1 MIYKGYFR
9 QVKTDDLY
17 TVKIT
22 TEGSTQQEEI
32 LLGGSPFT
40 TEMDDSD
47 KTIYTPAKYQT
58 ATIEIV
64 TKGYKFDIYSPKAQG
79 TKIELLKDNQIQW
92 TGYATPNTY
101 DQGFDSSIETIQIQC
116 IDALST
122 LQYIKFLPSNKNVDS
137 FINIIQYLIGKCN
150 AYKYI
155 YVSDNTTISSN
166 PIMNDLYISKNN
178 FFDQDEEK
186 SDKEN
191 AWTCQDVL
199 EEICQYLGLTV
210 IADKDSVYF
219 IDYDAIK
226 NDNNNYYKY
235 SVGSTVGT
243 KVEVKFS
250 KTISAEDF
258 SESGSTITLGN
269 VYNTVKVSADCNT
282 FDSVLPDPYKTAVN
296 ITSGTDSAL
305 TSSEDPINGAF
316 GTCVK
321 GNFGDNKEEN
331 MWLFID
337 KISGNGES
345 DKSDHQAV
353 AVKYYN
359 SPYYK
364 LYKYSNDAQH
374 RDITDSVK
382 TLSYTDT
389 KSMYGSTICK
399 MMVNKSDEPYQRLFG
414 NIYYYNGNI
423 YTFNELKALNPSN
436 DTIVDAWM
444 DKNHISNISLSNF
457 IMLTNPSQYH
467 ISNDNITK
475 YPYVQTK
482 LTNSSTLFGGKN
494 AYLLISGSYYYHI
507 WDNHP
512 IHATQTNLDLDEGR
526 FAMDESDTKLI
537 CKLQWGN
544 LFWNG
549 SEWVTTNSTFELP
562 YMEETD
568 KSKRRADAT
577 MTKDTTFVN
586 KVSWR
591 IGTSQQGYSV
601 KCPTDFLL
609 TDIPT
614 LTIYKPYDPNMH
626 SVKSNDNKGQH
637 YPHRVVF
644 LKDLKMEAIIGNPTY
659 SDNQDDDTI
668 YQRVVDE
675 SYTKEL
681 SEIKMKINTWDNKK
695 PNYSSVAYKDGNNLK
710 YLDTTKNIALN
721 AKEIGTERFDGSKA
735 TDGKLRQEEHLIYRI
750 VNQYS
755 TPSIELSLK
764 LRNDIE
770 IYGLYKSSLD
780 LKKDF
785 IVDKVDRD
793 YRFNSTNV
801 KLIEKK

>member
-1 MIYKGYFR
+1 MLYKGYFR
-9 QVKTDDLY
+9 QVKTDDLF

-32 LLGGSPFT
+32 LLGGSPFV

-64 TKGYKFDIYSPKAQG
+64 SKGYKFDIYSPKAQG

-101 DQGFDSSIETIQIQC
+101 DQGFDSNLETIQIEC

-150 AYKYI
+150 EYKYI

-178 FFDQDEEK
+178 FFDQNEEK
-186 SDKEN
+186 DDKEN

-199 EEICQYLGLTV
+199 EEICKYLGLTV

-219 IDYDAIK
+219 LDYDAIK
-226 NDNNNYYKY
+226 NGNNNYYKY
-235 SVGSTVGT
+235 SVGSTEGT
-243 KVEVKFS
+243 KVEVKLS
-250 KTISAEDF
+250 KTISAKDF
-258 SESGSTITLGN
+258 SESGSTITLSN

-305 TSSEDPINGAF
+305 TASVDPINGGF

-321 GNFGDNKEEN
+321 GKFGDNNEEN
-331 MWLFID
+331 MWLFVD

-345 DKSDHQAV
+345 DTSNHQAV

-364 LYKYSNDAQH
+364 LYKYSNDSTH
-374 RDITDSVK
+374 KDITDSVK

-389 KSMYGSTICK
+389 KSMYGSAICK
-399 MMVNKSDEPYQRLFG
+399 MMVKKSDAPYQHIFG
-414 NIYYYNGNI
+414 NIYFYNGKL
-423 YTFNELKALNPSN
+423 YTYNEFKALNLN
-436 DTIVDAWM
+436 DDTIIDAWM

-457 IMLTNPSQYH
+457 IMMTNPSQYH
-467 ISNDNITK
+467 ISNEDITK
-475 YPYVQTK
+475 YPYIETK

-512 IHATQTNLDLDEGR
+512 IHATETNLDLDEGR
-526 FAMDESDTKLI
+526 FAMDENDTKLI

-544 LFWNG
+544 LYWNG
-549 SEWVTTNSTFELP
+549 SDWVTTNSTFELP
-562 YMEETD
+562 YMEEPN
-568 KSKRRADAT
+568 KHKRRADAT
-577 MTKDTTFVN
+577 ICKDYSFVN
-586 KVSWR
+586 NVSWR
-591 IGTSQQGYSV
+591 IGTSEQGYCV
-601 KCPTDFLL
+601 KCPTDYLL

-626 SVKSNDNKGQH
+626 SAKSGNNKGQH

-644 LKDLKMEAIIGNPTY
+644 LKDLKMEAVIGNPTY
-659 SDNQDDDTI
+659 SDKLDDDTI

-681 SEIKMKINTWDNKK
+681 SEIKLKINTWDNKK

-710 YLDTTKNIALN
+710 YLDTTKNIVLN
-721 AKEIGTERFDGSKA
+721 DKEIGTERWDGTKSV
-735 TDGKLRQEEHLIYRI
+735 DGKLRQEEHLIYRI

-755 TPSIELSLK
+755 TPSIELSLN

-780 LKKDF
+780 LDKDF

-793 YRFNSTNV
+793 YRYNSTNV

>member
-755 TPSIELSLK
+755 TPSIELSLN

>member
-1 MIYKGYFR
+1 MKYKGYFR
-9 QVKTDDLY
+9 QRKTDDLY
-17 TVKIT
+17 TVIIQTKGSS
-22 TEGSTQQEEI
+22 TEKEI
-32 LLGGSPFT
+32 LLGGTPFT

-58 ATIEIV
+58 ATIEMV
-64 TKGYKFDIYSPKAQG
+64 TKDYNFDIYSGEAQG
-79 TKIELLKDNQIQW
+79 TKIELYKGNQLEW

-101 DQGFDSSIETIQIQC
+101 DQGFDSSLETVEINA

-122 LQYIKFLPSNKNVDS
+122 LQYIKFLPSDKNISS
-137 FINIIQYLIGKCN
+137 FIDILNYLIGKCN

-155 YVSDNTTISSN
+155 YVADNTTISTN
-166 PIMNDLYISKNN
+166 PIMNDLYISKSN

-199 EEICQYLGLTV
+199 EEICQYLGVTA
-210 IADKDSVYF
+210 IADKDSVYLL
-219 IDYDAIK
+219 DYDAIK
-226 NDNNNYYKY
+226 HNNNYYYKY
-235 SVGSTVGT
+235 SVGSNVGT
-243 KVEVKFS
+243 RVELKYSHTINADDFS
-250 KTISAEDF
+250 KSD
-258 SESGSTITLGN
+258 STITLDN
-269 VYNTVKVSADCNT
+269 VYNTVKVKADTNT
-282 FDSVLPDPYKTAVN
+282 FNDVLPDPYKTAVN

-305 TSSEDPINGAF
+305 TNSEDPINGAY

-321 GNFGDNKEEN
+321 GKFGDDNDEN

-337 KISGNGES
+337 KIGGNGES
-345 DKSDHQAV
+345 DTSNHQAV

-364 LYKYSNDAQH
+364 LYKYSNDATH
-374 RDITDSVK
+374 KDITDSVK
-382 TLSYTDT
+382 TLSYSDT
-389 KSMYGSTICK
+389 KSMYGATICK
-399 MMVNKSDEPYQRLFG
+399 MMVNKSDEPYQRIFG
-414 NIYYYNGNI
+414 NIYYYNGKL
-423 YTFNELKALNPSN
+423 YTYNELKALNLSN
-436 DTIVDAWM
+436 DTIIDQWM

-457 IMLTNPSQYH
+457 IMMTNPSTYH
-467 ISNDNITK
+467 ISNEDITK
-475 YPYVQTK
+475 YPYIETK

-512 IHATQTNLDLDEGR
+512 IHATETHLDLDEGR
-526 FAMDESDTKLI
+526 FAMDYNDTKLI

-544 LFWNG
+544 LYWNG
-549 SEWVTTNSTFELP
+549 SEWTTTSSTFELP
-562 YMEETD
+562 YMEEPD
-568 KSKRRADAT
+568 KRKRRADAT
-577 MTKDTTFVN
+577 ICKDYSFVN
-586 KVSWR
+586 NVSWR
-591 IGTSQQGYSV
+591 IGTSEQGYQV
-601 KCPTDFLL
+601 KCPTDYLL

-626 SVKSNDNKGQH
+626 SAKSGNNKGQH

-644 LKDLKMEAIIGNPTY
+644 LKDLKMEAVIGNPTY
-659 SDNQDDDTI
+659 SDKLDDDTI

-681 SEIKMKINTWDNKK
+681 SEIKLKINTWDNKK

-710 YLDTTKNIALN
+710 YLDTTKNIVLN
-721 AKEIGTERFDGSKA
+721 DKEIGTERWDGSKA

-755 TPSIELSLK
+755 TPSIELSLN

-780 LKKDF
+780 LDKDF

-793 YRFNSTNV
+793 YRYNSTNV

>member
-1 MIYKGYFR
+1 MKYKGFFR
-9 QVKTDDLY
+9 QIKTNDLY
-17 TVKIT
+17 TVIIQTKGSS
-22 TEGSTQQEEI
+22 TEKEI
-32 LLGGSPFT
+32 LLGGTPFT

-47 KTIYTPAKYQT
+47 KIIYTPAKYQT
-58 ATIEIV
+58 ATIEMV
-64 TKGYKFDIYSPKAQG
+64 TKDYNFDIYSGEAQG
-79 TKIELLKDNQIQW
+79 TKIELYKGNQLEW

-101 DQGFDSSIETIQIQC
+101 DQGFDSSLETVEINA

-122 LQYIKFLPSNKNVDS
+122 LQYIKFLPSDKNISS
-137 FINIIQYLIGKCN
+137 FIDILNYLIGKCN

-155 YVSDNTTISSN
+155 YVADNTTISTN

-186 SDKEN
+186 TDKEN

-199 EEICQYLGLTV
+199 EEICQYLGVTA
-210 IADKDSVYF
+210 IADKDSVYLL
-219 IDYDAIK
+219 DYDAIK
-226 NDNNNYYKY
+226 HNNNYYYKY
-235 SVGSTVGT
+235 SVGSNVGT
-243 KVEVKFS
+243 RVELKYSHTINADDFS
-250 KTISAEDF
+250 KSD
-258 SESGSTITLGN
+258 STITLDN
-269 VYNTVKVSADCNT
+269 VYNTVKIKADTNT
-282 FDSVLPDPYKTAVN
+282 FNDVLPDPYKTAVN

-305 TSSEDPINGAF
+305 TASEDPINGAY

-321 GNFGDNKEEN
+321 GEFGDSNKEN

-345 DKSDHQAV
+345 DTSDHQAV

-382 TLSYTDT
+382 TLSFSDT
-389 KSMYGSTICK
+389 KKMYGATICK
-399 MMVNKSDEPYQRLFG
+399 MMVNKSDQPYKQIFG
-414 NIYYYNGNI
+414 NIYLYDGKLYTYNE
-423 YTFNELKALNPSN
+423 FKALNPSN
-436 DTIVDAWM
+436 DILIDAWM
-444 DKNHISNISLSNF
+444 NKNHISNISLSNF

-467 ISNDNITK
+467 ISNNDITR
-475 YPYVQTK
+475 YPYIETK
-482 LTNSSTLFGGKN
+482 LSNSSTLFGGKN

-512 IHATQTNLDLDEGR
+512 IHATETNLDIDEGR
-526 FAMDESDTKLI
+526 FAMDENDTKLI

-544 LFWNG
+544 LYWNG
-549 SEWVTTNSTFELP
+549 SEWTTTQSTFELP
-562 YMEETD
+562 YMEESD
-568 KSKRRADAT
+568 KNKRRADST
-577 MTKDTTFVN
+577 MCKDTTFVN

-591 IGTSQQGYSV
+591 IGTSEQGYCV
-601 KCPTDFLL
+601 KCPTDYLL

-626 SVKSNDNKGQH
+626 SVKSGDNKGQH

-644 LKDLKMEAIIGNPTY
+644 LKDLKMKAVIGDPTY
-659 SDNQDDDTI
+659 SDTQDDDTI

-675 SYTKEL
+675 NYTKEL
-681 SEIKMKINTWDNKK
+681 SEIKVKINTWDNKK
-695 PNYSSVAYKDGNNLK
+695 PNYSSVAYKDSGNFR
-710 YLDTTKNIALN
+710 YLDTTKNIGLN
-721 AKEIGTERFDGSKA
+721 NQEIGTERWDDSRA
-735 TDGKLRQEEHLIYRI
+735 TDGKLRQEEHLIFRI

-755 TPSIELSLK
+755 TPSIQLSLN
-764 LRNDIE
+764 LRNNIQ

-780 LKKDF
+780 LTKEF
-785 IVDKVDRD
+785 IVDKVDKD
-793 YRFNSTNV
+793 YQNNSTNV

>member
-1 MIYKGYFR
+1 MIYLGYFR
-9 QVKTDDLY
+9 QIKTDDLY

-22 TEGSTQQEEI
+22 TEGSTKQEEI
-32 LLGGSPFT
+32 LLGGSPFC

-64 TKGYKFDIYSPKAQG
+64 SKGYKFDIYSPKAQG
-79 TKIELLKDNQIQW
+79 TKIELLKDNQVQW

-101 DQGFDSSIETIQIQC
+101 DQGFDTSLETIQIEC

-178 FFDQDEEK
+178 FFDYDEEK
-186 SDKEN
+186 DDKEN
-191 AWTCQDVL
+191 SWTCQDVL

-219 IDYDAIK
+219 LDYDAIK
-226 NDNNNYYKY
+226 NGNNYYYKY

-243 KVEVKFS
+243 KVEVKLS
-250 KTISAEDF
+250 KTISAKDF
-258 SESGSTITLGN
+258 SNSGSTITLGD

-296 ITSGTDSAL
+296 ITSGTDTAL
-305 TSSEDPINGAF
+305 TASENPINGAF
-316 GTCVK
+316 GTCVHGK
-321 GNFGDNKEEN
+321 FGDNKEEN
-331 MWLFID
+331 MWIFID

-345 DKSDHQAV
+345 EKSDHQTV

-364 LYKYSNDAQH
+364 LYKYSNDATH
-374 RDITDSVK
+374 KDITDSVK
-382 TLSYTDT
+382 TLSYSDT
-389 KSMYGSTICK
+389 KNMYGATICK
-399 MMVNKSDEPYQRLFG
+399 MMVNKSDEPYQRIFG

-436 DTIVDAWM
+436 DTLIDAFM
-444 DKNHISNISLSNF
+444 DKNHISNISLKNF

-467 ISNDNITK
+467 ISNDDITK
-475 YPYVQTK
+475 YPYVETK
-482 LTNSSTLFGGKN
+482 ITNSSTLFGGKN

-512 IHATQTNLDLDEGR
+512 IHATETNLDIDEGR
-526 FAMDESDTKLI
+526 FAMDENDTKLI

-544 LFWNG
+544 LYWNG
-549 SEWVTTNSTFELP
+549 SDWTSTKSTFELP

-568 KSKRRADAT
+568 KNKRRADAT
-577 MTKDTTFVN
+577 ICKDTTFVN

-591 IGTSQQGYSV
+591 IGTSEQGYSV
-601 KCPTDFLL
+601 KCPTDYLL

-626 SVKSNDNKGQH
+626 STKSGKNKGQH

-668 YQRVVDE
+668 YQREIEE

-695 PNYSSVAYKDGNNLK
+695 PNYSSVAYKDGNNFK

-721 AKEIGTERFDGSKA
+721 AKEIGTERWDGTIA
-735 TDGKLRQEEHLIYRI
+735 NDGKLRQEEHLIYRI

-755 TPSIELSLK
+755 TPSIELSLNQ
-764 LRNDIE
+764 RNDIE
-770 IYGLYKSSLD
+770 IFGLYKSSLD
-780 LKKDF
+780 LSKDF

>member
-9 QVKTDDLY
+9 QLQTDDLY
-17 TVKIT
+17 LVKIT

-32 LLGGSPFT
+32 LLGGSPFV

-64 TKGYKFDIYSPKAQG
+64 SKGYKFDIYSPKAQG

-101 DQGFDSSIETIQIQC
+101 DQGFDSSLETIQIEC

-122 LQYIKFLPSNKNVDS
+122 LQYIKFLPTNKNVDT

-155 YVSDNTTISSN
+155 YVADNTTISSN

-199 EEICQYLGLTV
+199 EEICKYLGLTA

-219 IDYDAIK
+219 LDYDAIK
-226 NDNNNYYKY
+226 NGNNNYYKY
-235 SVGSTVGT
+235 SVGSTVGER
-243 KVEVKFS
+243 VEVKLS
-250 KTISAEDF
+250 KTISADDF
-258 SESGSTITLGN
+258 SNNGSTITLGN

-305 TSSEDPINGAF
+305 TSSEDPINGAY

-321 GNFGDNKEEN
+321 GKFGDNNDEN
-331 MWLFID
+331 MWLFVD

-345 DKSDHQAV
+345 DTSNHQAV

-359 SPYYK
+359 SPHYK
-364 LYKYSNDAQH
+364 LYKYSNDTTH
-374 RDITDSVK
+374 KDITDSVK

-389 KSMYGSTICK
+389 KSMYGATIVK
-399 MMVNKSDEPYQRLFG
+399 MMVNKSDEPYQRIFG
-414 NIYYYNGNI
+414 NIYYYNGKI
-423 YTFNELKALNPSN
+423 YTYNEFKALNLSN
-436 DTIVDAWM
+436 DTITDAWM

-457 IMLTNPSQYH
+457 IMMTNPSQYH
-467 ISNDNITK
+467 ISNEDITK
-475 YPYVQTK
+475 YPYIQTK

-512 IHATQTNLDLDEGR
+512 IHATETNLDLDEGR
-526 FAMDESDTKLI
+526 FAMDENDTKLI

-544 LFWNG
+544 LYWNG
-549 SEWVTTNSTFELP
+549 SDWVTTNSTFELP
-562 YMEETD
+562 YMEEPN
-568 KSKRRADAT
+568 KNKRRADAT
-577 MTKDTTFVN
+577 ICNDYSFMN
-586 KVSWR
+586 KVNWR
-591 IGTSQQGYSV
+591 IGTSEQGYCV
-601 KCPTDFLL
+601 KCPTDYLL

-626 SVKSNDNKGQH
+626 SAKSGNNKGQH

-644 LKDLKMEAIIGNPTY
+644 LKDLKMEAVIGNPTY
-659 SDNQDDDTI
+659 SDKLDDDTI
-668 YQRVVDE
+668 YQREIEE

-695 PNYSSVAYKDGNNLK
+695 PNYSSVAFKDGNNLK
-710 YLDTTKNIALN
+710 YLDTTKNVALN
-721 AKEIGTERFDGSKA
+721 NKEIGTERWDGSKT

-755 TPSIELSLK
+755 TPSIELSLN

-780 LKKDF
+780 LDKDF

-793 YRFNSTNV
+793 YRYNSTNV